1 MKIMTWKIVL
11 ILNVFKKWDAVDI
24 KKTVYFLHRNKP
36 FFYCEQIK
44 SGFSTCE
51 SDTTYGTIRFL
62 S

>member
-11 ILNVFKKWDAVDI
+11 ILNVFKKWDAV
-24 KKTVYFLHRNKP
+24 VYFLHRNKP
-36 FFYCEQIK
+36 FVYCEQIK